1 MRLPRLTS
9 SHLAPYST
17 FFTLLLLLLH
27 LLDLLLL
34 VIPWQE
40 KIWVRC
46 CHRAL
51 VSRQPGGAC
60 QEPLQNEGAGH
71 SSHFALHKNQDWLN
85 LVDVRRLTVSRK
97 HFLSLLMLYDLNQ
110 GSSLQLILINKLKED
125 WKLTGRL
132 ED

>member
-1 MRLPRLTS
+1 MVELRQGGSSREAATANKLTPRPLFNLLYPLS
-9 SHLAPYST
+9 PPPPPAPS
-17 FFTLLLLLLH
+17 
-27 LLDLLLL
+27 LLLL

-51 VSRQPGGAC
+51 VSRQPEGAC

-85 LVDVRRLTVSRK
+85 IVDVRRLTVSRK
-97 HFLSLLMLYDLNQ
+97 HFLMLYD
-110 GSSLQLILINKLKED
+110 
-125 WKLTGRL
+125 
-132 ED
+132 

>member
-1 MRLPRLTS
+1 MVELRQGGSSREAATANKLTPRPL
-9 SHLAPYST
+9 
-17 FFTLLLLLLH
+17 FNLLYPLSPPP
-27 LLDLLLL
+27 LL

-51 VSRQPGGAC
+51 VSKQPEGAC

-85 LVDVRRLTVSRK
+85 LADVRRLTVCRK
-97 HFLSLLMLYDLNQ
+97 HFLSLLMLY
-110 GSSLQLILINKLKED
+110 G
-125 WKLTGRL
+125 
-132 ED
+132 